1 MNSTPKYAS
10 IVAGLALGSTI
21 VSPLG
26 AVASAIASGTVLAF
40 IKSNMDNSRISKQEL
55 STLLE
60 CAIAEKKKE
69 ISEQQEV
76 VDAATKKLKKFKN
89 ELAELE
95 NMIPY
100 INERS
105 E

>member
-1 MNSTPKYAS
+1 
-10 IVAGLALGSTI
+10 
-21 VSPLG
+21 
-26 AVASAIASGTVLAF
+26 
-40 IKSNMDNSRISKQEL
+40 MDNSRISKQEL

-95 NMIPY
+95 NMIPS